1 MELNGTRVT
10 ISVTVKRR
18 DFYRGFPQFYRD
30 DVYSFREEQLTRR
43 MDKINGLQQVFVNY
57 H

>member
-18 DFYRGFPQFYRD
+18 VFYRGFPQSSHD
-30 DVYSFREEQLTRR
+30 DVYSFRGEQLTKR